1 MAARLVSRPGQS
13 VAVAVALRA
22 QMPPAAPSRAATR
35 GPASGAPAMGRR
47 WPSISATALY
57 GDVAQG
63 TSSRPGIRRTG
74 LAMVNAAWHTLRW
87 FSAQRQTD
95 HPVGELG
102 RELRRRPRAVRRRQL
117 HQVEANDAPPPRH
130 LGQEVGHGVPIE
142 AARLRRTDGG

>member
-1 MAARLVSRPGQS
+1 VAARLVSRPGQS

-47 WPSISATALY
+47 WPSL
-57 GDVAQG
+57 
-63 TSSRPGIRRTG
+63 SRPGVRRTG